1 MLPPSVVLNH
11 ISVPV
16 DPPLDTPALLNS
28 VSFQGLALE
37 SPLIVKGSLNNHQAS
52 FFIDNGANT
61 SYMRASM
68 ASRLRL
74 KLTPLD
80 RSIGVKM
87 PNGSTVA
94 CTHTVVGALVK
105 MSGFVSTHNFLV
117 CPGLEHDVFLGLDWL
132 SANNVLVDHGKRHL
146 HIPFRNKTVIVGCSD
161 FADPALHHIPAISAL
176 QFKRTVR
183 KSECTPFLMVVRALR
198 DDGTKPGP
206 SVVTSDEV
214 LQAKCKQLVAE
225 YVDDVFP
232 PELPAGVVDRGFE
245 HTIELVKDAQ
255 PPASKMFRLSPTEMD
270 ALKVQI
276 PELLEKG
283 FIRPTLLK
291 NRKKS

>member
-1 MLPPSVVLNH
+1 
-11 ISVPV
+11 
-16 DPPLDTPALLNS
+16 
-28 VSFQGLALE
+28 
-37 SPLIVKGSLNNHQAS
+37 
-52 FFIDNGANT
+52 
-61 SYMRASM
+61 
-68 ASRLRL
+68 
-74 KLTPLD
+74 
-80 RSIGVKM
+80 
-87 PNGSTVA
+87 
-94 CTHTVVGALVK
+94 
-105 MSGFVSTHNFLV
+105 
-117 CPGLEHDVFLGLDWL
+117 
-132 SANNVLVDHGKRHL
+132 
-146 HIPFRNKTVIVGCSD
+146 
-161 FADPALHHIPAISAL
+161 
-176 QFKRTVR
+176 
-183 KSECTPFLMVVRALR
+183 MVVRALR

-225 YVDDVFP
+225 YVEDVFP